1 MMVLNTA
8 DKLHAAKYAYAFYC
22 ELAQQDD
29 EHIAGIFTCC
39 RCASS
44 YAADGGE
51 RDDMEYVTHELSSQF
66 ARAIW
71 RTPDYLQEHNPLAA
85 IINKEFPRA
94 RVLGPAGLAYQ
105 YHDHFHRLVEL
116 RRFYIAWVIQH
127 LEVILGYE
135 N

>member
-29 EHIAGIFTCC
+29 AHIADIFTCC
-39 RCASS
+39 RCVDA
-44 YAADGGE
+44 YKDDAGE
-51 RDDMEYVTHELSSQF
+51 REDMEYVTQALSSRF
-66 ARAIW
+66 AHLIW
-71 RTPDYLQEHNPLAA
+71 SSPALVQEHNPLGF
-85 IINKEFPRA
+85 IIRQEFPRA
-94 RVLGPAGLAYQ
+94 MMCGATGIAHY
-105 YHDHFHRLVEL
+105 YHDYFHRLVEL